1 MTTTS
6 DKAPAYLE
14 LAAFGLDQE
23 ALRSIAVL
31 DSIWRAA
38 LQQVVSD
45 RHDDTALQEFVEL
58 SAALAA
64 SLADP
69 VWQKNWLAAWRK
81 LAGRGVPLSEVL
93 TFLFMAVDAC
103 ASPVLGEGLFVA
115 RINVDL
121 FSLLRR
127 SVFSAVSAA
136 IELDEAVRFAE
147 SGVPGELAALQYL
160 RKMLESGTDLALLS
174 ISLVNR
180 HSFAHLAAS
189 ELQTLPALFAERLG
203 HRLRSQD
210 KVFAGREGEWLLIF
224 PGLSS
229 MVQPSLAG
237 ARIKQSF
244 AEPIRLSSGRSIALD
259 VAMGAAMSPEH
270 GTDADTLLQA
280 ARLARWDLAR
290 TRQEFGW
297 YHPNLHSDW
306 QTREDISGE
315 LKLALHQESFQF
327 YLQPQVEISSGRCF
341 GVEMLLRWQRA
352 NGDWVA
358 PNLVVDLI
366 EEHGW
371 RQMFT
376 DSLIRHALR
385 TSAELDEAGIAVRLS
400 LNLTAADM
408 VDTDL
413 PDAIAQH
420 LETWQIPGSR
430 FTVELTESAMMAD
443 QERCLSVM
451 QQLSELGVNLALDDF
466 GTGYSSLS
474 YLVNLPF
481 REIKIDRSFI
491 TAMSRSPD
499 SLRIVRTIIDLTRD
513 LDMQPLAEGVEDEVQ
528 LELLRSLGC
537 DQVQGYLYAR
547 PMPVDQFISWYR
559 TRQA

>member
-1 MTTTS
+1 MTTIS
-6 DKAPAYLE
+6 DKDPTYLE
-14 LAAFGLDQE
+14 LAAFGLDQG
-23 ALRSIAVL
+23 ALRSIGVL

-38 LQQVVSD
+38 LQQVAAE
-45 RHDDTALQEFVEL
+45 RPDDPALQEFFKF
-58 SAALAA
+58 SA
-64 SLADP
+64 SLPVSLPDP
-69 VWQKNWLAAWRK
+69 LWQKNWLAAWRK

-93 TFLFMAVDAC
+93 TLLFAVVEAC
-103 ASPVLGEGLFVA
+103 AVPVMGESQSVA
-115 RINVDL
+115 RVNVDL
-121 FSLLRR
+121 YSLLRR
-127 SVFSAVSAA
+127 SVFCAVSAA
-136 IELDEAVRFAE
+136 IELDEEARLAE
-147 SGVPGELAALQYL
+147 HGVPGELAALQHL
-160 RKMLESGTDLALLS
+160 RKMLESGRNLALLS

-180 HSFAHLAAS
+180 HSFAHLSAS

-203 HRLRSQD
+203 NRLRAED
-210 KVFAGREGEWLLIF
+210 KVFSGREGEWLLVF
-224 PGLSS
+224 PDVAS

-244 AEPIRLSSGRSIALD
+244 AEPIRLISGRSISLD
-259 VAMGAAMSPEH
+259 VAIGAAMSPEH
-270 GTDADTLLQA
+270 GADPDTLLQA

-290 TRQEFGW
+290 SRQEFGW
-297 YHPNLHSDW
+297 YHPDLHSNW
-306 QTREDISGE
+306 QTRDDLSGE
-315 LKLALHQESFQF
+315 LKLALHQESLQF
-327 YLQPQVEISSGRCF
+327 HLQPQVEVSSGKCF

-352 NGDWVA
+352 NGEWVA

-385 TSAELDEAGIAVRLS
+385 TSAELNAAGIEVRLS
-400 LNLTAADM
+400 FNLTPADM
-408 VDTDL
+408 VDSDL
-413 PDAIAQH
+413 PDAIAQR
-420 LETWQIPGSR
+420 LQTWQIPGSR
-430 FTVELTESAMMAD
+430 FTVEMTESAMMAD

-451 QQLSELGVNLALDDF
+451 QRLSQLGINLALDDF

-491 TAMSRSPD
+491 IAMSRSPD

-513 LDMQPLAEGVEDEVQ
+513 LDMQPLAEGVEDGVQ

-537 DQVQGYLYAR
+537 DHVQGYLFAR

-559 TRQA
+559 ARPA